1 MNRKDSHRG
10 LFFFASGIA
19 ALASQKNHMAVYLM
33 SIYGDRTT
41 LDWFVRA
48 YAATGKRMDMGK
60 SCVRFK
66 RLDDLPL
73 DVIGEAV
80 TKVTPEQLIALH
92 QKWHGAKKRKEN
104 K

>member
-60 SCVRFK
+60 SARDILWSQL
-66 RLDDLPL
+66 RLGTYYQHIHREVYRRILL
-73 DVIGEAV
+73 VACC
-80 TKVTPEQLIALH
+80 
-92 QKWHGAKKRKEN
+92 
-104 K
+104 